1 MDVTQTTSPVSSSTT
16 SSAASGA
23 AAITSDFDTFL
34 QMMTAQ
40 IQNQDP
46 LNPIES
52 TDFAVQLATFS
63 GVEQQVLSNELL
75 TQLTTDQSVAGLG
88 DLAAWVGQE
97 ARATSFG
104 YWGGSK
110 VTIATEVA
118 AGADGA
124 QLLIRDANGVEVHR
138 ESMPIDASVL
148 EWDGRNGDGTELP
161 HGTYQFDVV
170 NLEEGLPVS
179 EQPAEV
185 YSRVVE
191 VRAEGGSNKI
201 ILQGGTAV
209 LASEVTALR
218 QPS

>member
-1 MDVTQTTSPVSSSTT
+1 MEITQTTQTT
-16 SSAASGA
+16 NTTAASAASGA
-23 AAITSDFDTFL
+23 AAISSDFDTFL

-63 GVEQQVLSNELL
+63 GVEQQVLTNDLL
-75 TQLTTDQSVAGLG
+75 TQLTTNNSVAGLA
-88 DLAAWVGQE
+88 DLASWVGQE
-97 ARATSFG
+97 VRAPSFG
-104 YWGGSK
+104 YWGGSN

-118 AGADGA
+118 DGATDA
-124 QLLIRDANGVEVHR
+124 QLLIRNEFGAEVYR
-138 ESMPIDASVL
+138 DTIPTGSSVL
-148 EWDGRNGDGTELP
+148 LWDGKDSSGNTLA

-170 NLEEGLPVS
+170 NMENGLAVS

-191 VRAEGGSNKI
+191 VRAEDGAGKI
-201 ILQGGTAV
+201 ILEGGASV
-209 LASEVTALR
+209 LASDITALR